1 MEVSTK
7 SACRQKLSAQ
17 ILPYR
22 TLMKPGKRLGGLQ
35 QHPLSFPTFPTE
47 FLTGLRSTGYRADS
61 GLWKRVL
68 CLHSDLR
75 TLEEKDLNQEG
86 HNTRTASFH
95 QLQAHGIA
103 AVQLHAFPSQQGILE
118 ACTLFISADKFKQ
131 QNCSARLDFSY
142 LLPLPGGQCHLL
154 NLHLPMGE
162 IQACFQSHVF
172 PSLHQSSSVLPQSKH
187 I

>member
-75 TLEEKDLNQEG
+75 TLEERDLNQEG

-95 QLQAHGIA
+95 QLTSSRRSSSIA
-103 AVQLHAFPSQQGILE
+103 P
-118 ACTLFISADKFKQ
+118 CISITVG
-131 QNCSARLDFSY
+131 NSR
-142 LLPLPGGQCHLL
+142 
-154 NLHLPMGE
+154 
-162 IQACFQSHVF
+162 
-172 PSLHQSSSVLPQSKH
+172 SLHFVH
-187 I
+187 ISRQIQTTKLFS